1 MKPILLFDIDGTLLH
16 VKKLFIQEL
25 IHTVMKDLG
34 LSRKKLSA
42 MSFAGRTDR
51 DIFNDIAGSLT
62 NETEKKEALFEEIK
76 QAYLKVLL
84 RDLTPDQIDR
94 IEGALEM
101 VHLAVEND
109 LDVGLCT
116 GNFREAAHKK
126 IEAAGLSNL
135 FFFGGFGC
143 KHADRKHLPEAAH
156 LEYVEFSGM
165 EPERAAYVIIGDTP
179 NDIRSA
185 KYFGATSVAV
195 TTGSF
200 SREDLKA
207 HKPDQLV
214 ENLRELIPFYTP
226 S

>member
-34 LSRKKLSA
+34 LNRKKLSA

-51 DIFNDIAGSLT
+51 DIFNEIAGSLT
-62 NETEKKEALFEEIK
+62 NETEKKEALFEKIK
-76 QAYLKVLL
+76 QAYLNVLL
-84 RDLTPDQIDR
+84 RDLTPDQIDI
-94 IEGALEM
+94 IEGALET

-126 IEAAGLSNL
+126 IEAAGLDNL

-143 KHADRKHLPEAAH
+143 EHADRKHLPEAAH
-156 LEYVEFSGM
+156 LEYVKFSGM
-165 EPERAAYVIIGDTP
+165 EPERASYVIIGDTP

-207 HKPDQLV
+207 HNPDQLV
-214 ENLRELIPFYTP
+214 ENLREMIPFYVP